1 MDTEFFAMLNKWA
14 ATESRH
20 YAAKDGEE
28 TDALTLELASI
39 EDGILRLRP
48 VTKDGALA
56 QLRFVAGQTERANG
70 DGLLSGALRHVLH
83 TLSRT

>member
-1 MDTEFFAMLNKWA
+1 MDNAFFEILDNWA
-14 ATESRH
+14 RLESRVFT
-20 YAAKDGEE
+20 AKADPEA
-28 TDALTLELASI
+28 DALALQLYSI

-56 QLRFVAGQTERANG
+56 QLRFIAGQTERANG

-83 TLSRT
+83 TLSES